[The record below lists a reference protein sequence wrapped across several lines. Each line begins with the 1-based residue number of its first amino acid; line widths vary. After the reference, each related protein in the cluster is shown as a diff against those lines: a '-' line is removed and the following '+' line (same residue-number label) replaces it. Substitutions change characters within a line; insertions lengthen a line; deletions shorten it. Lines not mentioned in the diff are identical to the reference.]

1 MPHLKR
7 RLASLSH
14 VCRRLKP
21 AVQVASFHSYHDAD
35 NTETACALPVTSCS
49 CQRPEKCPPG
59 AHQTKDAP
67 AAPAARR
74 RCDVL
79 GWARGLPGLAQRE
92 MARTRARS
100 LAIGDGANDVAMIQ
114 ARSCCSQ

>member
-1 MPHLKR
+1 M
-7 RLASLSH
+7 
-14 VCRRLKP
+14 
-21 AVQVASFHSYHDAD
+21 
-35 NTETACALPVTSCS
+35 
-49 CQRPEKCPPG
+49 G
-59 AHQTKDAP
+59 GHQTEAAA

-114 ARSCCSQ
+114 VQP